1 LWNLPPV
8 AFDGSIRLLKLQGMM
23 VPICRAALGVLLAG
37 LWSAS
42 AQAAADDTVPCRS
55 HDFGYTECAAPGLTR
70 PQLVYQMSSSACIV
84 NRTWGFDRGR
94 KLLWVDNG
102 CAGRFADVDG
112 YHHGRTGQF
121 DAGARRY
128 DIHGEDLGPFVGGK
142 ALGAFFEGAE
152 SSAGAATGTT
162 PPALPSAKAAAS
174 GKAGAQ
180 ERTPE
185 AGNQATPDS
194 SHAPEAPGEP
204 APRAAPEGAPGGTE
218 AK

>member
-1 LWNLPPV
+1 
-8 AFDGSIRLLKLQGMM
+8 M
-23 VPICRAALGVLLAG
+23 VPICRFALGALLAG

-42 AQAAADDTVPCRS
+42 AQAAAEDGVPCRS
-55 HDFGYTECAAPGLTR
+55 HDFGYTECAAPGLTQ

-94 KLLWVDNG
+94 KMLWVDNG

-121 DAGARRY
+121 DAGAHRY
-128 DIHGEDLGPFVGGK
+128 GIHGEDLGPFVGGK

-152 SSAGAATGTT
+152 SSAGAATATT
-162 PPALPSAKAAAS
+162 PSASPSAKAAAP

-180 ERTPE
+180 EGTTA
-185 AGNQATPDS
+185 AGSQAAPDV
-194 SHAPEAPGEP
+194 SHAPEAPREP
-204 APRAAPEGAPGGTE
+204 APRAESEGARGGTE
-218 AK
+218 GK